1 MSPLPAPRVMFR
13 FKLIGLF
20 GGKTMAANLMNYFPP
35 LPDRLVTLSNW
46 RKAPFSAWGF
56 CNVRRLVPTADIPAS
71 GRSVPL
77 EASLED
83 IGDVGFTG
91 HDGEPTT
98 VSRAL
103 SATST
108 DAFIV
113 LRRGGIA
120 AEWYGPRMSATTPH
134 IVFSVSKSI
143 CGALG
148 GILAERGLLDPDAPV
163 IRYVP
168 ELQSSVYAGCTVRH

>member
-1 MSPLPAPRVMFR
+1 MSPVAA
-13 FKLIGLF
+13 IGFNIRLKLF
-20 GGKTMAANLMNYFPP
+20 GWRLSGGSRDTERKMAANDLMDGFPP
-35 LPDRLVTLSNW
+35 PPDRLVTLSNW

-56 CNVRRLVPTADIPAS
+56 RNVRRLVPTADIPAS

-77 EASLED
+77 ETSLED

-91 HDGEPTT
+91 HDGEPMT

-113 LRRGGIA
+113 LRRGRVA
-120 AEWYGPRMSATTPH
+120 AE
-134 IVFSVSKSI
+134 
-143 CGALG
+143 
-148 GILAERGLLDPDAPV
+148 
-163 IRYVP
+163 
-168 ELQSSVYAGCTVRH
+168 